1 MKIAIIGTRGVP
13 NHYGGFEQFAEYLS
27 EYLAKDGH
35 DVTVYNSHTHPYQEK
50 EWKGVKIK
58 HCFDPENKL
67 GTIGQFIYD
76 LNCIMH
82 CRRSDYDIILQL
94 GYTSNSIWGS
104 LLPKRA
110 VIVTNMDGMEW
121 KRSKY
126 SKKVQKF
133 LQWAEKRAVE
143 TSDFLISDS
152 IGIQDYLLQKYK
164 VRSEYIPYGAHLFEH
179 PDTSVL
185 DTYGLSIH
193 RYDMLI
199 ARLEPENSI
208 DSILEGVAASTC
220 ERSFLV
226 IGKNNTEYGNYLKNK
241 YAHCEKIKFV
251 GGIYDIRILNNLRYF
266 SNIYFH
272 GHTVGGTNPS
282 LLEAMSSNAY
292 ICAHRNIFNF
302 SILGND
308 ATYFTNPQ
316 EVTKMIDTLQ
326 KNSEE
331 ARAMLYNNYRKIKTT
346 YSWEDVNAHYI
357 TFMIDAYKEKNFRQK
372 GLGELHPE
380 PRFYTRLSASESKR
394 LRELEEENAKLKSM
408 YADLS
413 IVHNTF
419 KEAVT
424 RSMS

>member
-1 MKIAIIGTRGVP
+1 MTVMKIAIIGTRGVP

-35 DVTVYNSHTHPYQEK
+35 EVTVYNSHSHPYQEK

-58 HCFDPENKL
+58 HCYDPEHRL
-67 GTIGQFIYD
+67 GTIGQFFYD
-76 LNCIMH
+76 LNCILH

-104 LLPKRA
+104 LLPKRP
-110 VIVTNMDGMEW
+110 VIITNMDGMEW

-164 VRSEYIPYGAHLFEH
+164 VRSEYIPYGAHLFQE
-179 PDTSVL
+179 PDIDVL
-185 DTYGLSIH
+185 AAYGVEKH
-193 RYDMLI
+193 GYDMLI
-199 ARLEPENSI
+199 ARMEPENSI
-208 DSILEGVAASTC
+208 DTILEGVAAADC

-226 IGKNNTEYGNYLKNK
+226 VGNHKTEYGNYLTRKFSG
-241 YAHCEKIKFV
+241 CERIRFV
-251 GGIYDIRILNNLRYF
+251 GSIYDIRILNNLRYF

-292 ICAHRNIFNF
+292 ICANRNIFNF

-308 ATYFTNPQ
+308 ATYFTNAT
-316 EVTKMIDTLQ
+316 EVTKMVETIQ

-331 ARAMLYNNYRKIKTT
+331 ARFMLYNNHRKIKTT
-346 YSWEDVNAHYI
+346 YSWKDVNAHYI
-357 TFMIDAYKEKNFRQK
+357 TFMIDAYKEKNFRK
-372 GLGELHPE
+372 EGLGIFS
-380 PRFYTRLSASESKR
+380 PRTYGTFSSKR
-394 LRELEEENAKLKSM
+394 LQELEEENAKLKTM

-419 KEAVT
+419 KDAVT